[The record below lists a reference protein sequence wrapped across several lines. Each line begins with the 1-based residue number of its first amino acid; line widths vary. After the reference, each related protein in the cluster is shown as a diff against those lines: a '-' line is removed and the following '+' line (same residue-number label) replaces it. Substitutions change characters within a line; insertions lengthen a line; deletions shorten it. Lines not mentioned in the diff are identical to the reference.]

1 MIVLLIIG
9 LMACEGIFFLAGP
22 FPCSF
27 SSIDTSNV
35 QNVVRKDLRTEE
47 IMNTMETKSILH
59 EANITDHLNLAPKPI
74 TQEEL
79 QRDYN
84 YYRAQKTAETML
96 ELGLISLS
104 EFNKLTQINRDTFS
118 PFLAE
123 IMPEIR

>member
-1 MIVLLIIG
+1 
-9 LMACEGIFFLAGP
+9 
-22 FPCSF
+22 
-27 SSIDTSNV
+27 
-35 QNVVRKDLRTEE
+35 
-47 IMNTMETKSILH
+47 MNTMETKSILH
-59 EANITDHLNLAPKPI
+59 EANITDHLNLASRSI

-123 IMPEIR
+123 IMLEIR

>member
-1 MIVLLIIG
+1 MIVLLSIG

-47 IMNTMETKSILH
+47 IMNTTETKSILH
-59 EANITDHLNLAPKPI
+59 EANITDHLNLASRSI

-84 YYRAQKTAETML
+84 YYRAQKFA
-96 ELGLISLS
+96 G
-104 EFNKLTQINRDTFS
+104 FS
-118 PFLAE
+118 AFKNWRSTSIFWRRSAK
-123 IMPEIR
+123 IAQ

>member
-1 MIVLLIIG
+1 
-9 LMACEGIFFLAGP
+9 
-22 FPCSF
+22 
-27 SSIDTSNV
+27 
-35 QNVVRKDLRTEE
+35 
-47 IMNTMETKSILH
+47 MNTTETKSILQ
-59 EANITDHLNLAPKPI
+59 EADITDHLNLTSRSI

-96 ELGLISLS
+96 ERGLISLS
-104 EFNKLTQINRDTFS
+104 EFNNLTRINRETFS